1 MNLTHTE
8 FRACQI
14 LLEAARAGA
23 DYDAMMKAM
32 RTEGI
37 REHVWR
43 GLYGRLGLKVLVS
56 GEGDDAE
63 QYVFAPD
70 NLLPFASPKTVK
82 RAVWPGP
89 IPKTQGGAA

>member
-1 MNLTHTE
+1 
-8 FRACQI
+8 
-14 LLEAARAGA
+14 
-23 DYDAMMKAM
+23 MMKAM

-37 REHVWR
+37 REHVSR
-43 GLYGRLGLKVLVS
+43 HYGRLGLKVLVS

-82 RAVWPGP
+82 RAVWPVKRAVWPGP
-89 IPKTQGGAA
+89 IPKTQGGTA